1 MRAAA
6 SGIMSGQHTQVCTF
20 KFENGCIKTLLK
32 SWYRNWS
39 ILPYSSQTL
48 LFISN
53 NTLHKDKPCNSN
65 RGPADPLIRHVSKLC
80 IKQTVSSCRLQSPA
94 LTPLIHTK
102 IKLHTGCHL
111 RVEFMYNNRRS
122 LLNDN
127 SQHCLSGARLFY
139 WWFFSL
145 FKEDGGSWNN
155 QGNSQG
161 NKQARMW
168 PSMSWMDLS
177 TPDSEYAIINE
188 RYPSKYISSS
198 EWNDGW
204 PMILQLIIFSFHCYK
219 ETNLKNQTQPLI
231 NCAQ

>member
-39 ILPYSSQTL
+39 ILSYTFQTL

-65 RGPADPLIRHVSKLC
+65 RGSADPLIRPVSKLC
-80 IKQTVSSCRLQSPA
+80 IKQTISSCRLQFPA

-102 IKLHTGCHL
+102 IKLHPGCHL
-111 RVEFMYNNRRS
+111 RVEFMNNNRRS

-127 SQHCLSGARLFY
+127 PQHYLPGARLSY
-139 WWFFSL
+139 WFILLMIVFSL
-145 FKEDGGSWNN
+145 FKEGL
-155 QGNSQG
+155 
-161 NKQARMW
+161 KQ
-168 PSMSWMDLS
+168 SGQQSG
-177 TPDSEYAIINE
+177 
-188 RYPSKYISSS
+188 K
-198 EWNDGW
+198 
-204 PMILQLIIFSFHCYK
+204 
-219 ETNLKNQTQPLI
+219 QTGTDVAFDVLNWLI
-231 NCAQ
+231 NTG